1 MVHAL
6 ARERDKRISAGL
18 GHFEERN
25 TLLPGVDF
33 FIRMVLQVVIAELMG
48 C

>member
-1 MVHAL
+1 MARAW
-6 ARERDKRISAGL
+6 AREREKRISACS

-25 TLLPGVDF
+25 TLLPWMALYVSGV
-33 FIRMVLQVVIAELMG
+33 ISGAYRVVR